1 MPLSRGFSSHR
12 LIAYPTG
19 PAQINKQK
27 KKKYD
32 VWDIMKSN
40 SNGKLD
46 VNVLVLG
53 YRMEMMKIWNFFH
66 VSE

>member
-1 MPLSRGFSSHR
+1 M
-12 LIAYPTG
+12 
-19 PAQINKQK
+19 NVW
-27 KKKYD
+27 KYD

-53 YRMEMMKIWNFFH
+53 SQMKMMKIWNFMMLLNRNAWDG
-66 VSE
+66 VAD

>member
-1 MPLSRGFSSHR
+1 M
-12 LIAYPTG
+12 
-19 PAQINKQK
+19 
-27 KKKYD
+27 YD

-53 YRMEMMKIWNFFH
+53 YRMELMKIWKFYD
-66 VSE
+66 VSEYICMRWCCRLTCRLWAMK